1 MAKSTIKTTA
11 KIADT
16 VRPTIAGAKERPGWH
31 FLRTVAGRITTP
43 LLPDDYLK
51 LANPLWSAREL
62 RGRILEVRR
71 ETVDSATLVI
81 KPGWGFS
88 FDYQAGQYIGIG
100 LLVDGRWRWRSY
112 SLTSVPGKRTAPG
125 RGARTITITVKAMPE
140 GFLSTHLVGGV
151 EAGTIV
157 RLAAPQGNFGLPD
170 PAPAKVLF
178 LTAGSGITP
187 VMSMLRTL
195 VRRGQLGDVTHV
207 HSAPT
212 EDEVLFRA
220 ELAKLADQHEGY
232 RLLLRATRTEGRL
245 DLARLDEAAPDWR
258 ERQTWACG
266 PEAMLEAA
274 ERTWKAAGIPEQLHL
289 ERFAAVRTAVHG
301 SGGTV
306 EFARAG
312 KAVTVDAAT
321 SLMDAGE
328 AAGVQM
334 PFGCRMGICQSCVVG
349 LLDGHVRDL
358 RTGVEHEPGSPV
370 PHGPERGIDS
380 LLVAAARQ
388 VAHGAGQEGH
398 ALIVVS
404 SHRVAGLHPGQLH
417 ADGFRAA
424 LGFHTTLGKLEAGT
438 VIGHGHGARGHG
450 AVRHHHGECAVLGHR
465 CDTRA
470 GLVIAEHD
478 GGGRQHLH
486 HRLVAAR
493 HVIGKGRT
501 GKHEHSC
508 KGSKNHRLHEALHLV
523 WGKSSDPQ
531 AAGAGPPCRPA
542 S

>member
-1 MAKSTIKTTA
+1 MAKSTIKTA
-11 KIADT
+11 ARVADT
-16 VRPTIAGAKERPGWH
+16 VRPTVAGAKERPGWH
-31 FLRTVAGRITTP
+31 LLRTVAGRITTP

-62 RGRILEVRR
+62 RGRVLEVRR

-112 SLTSVPGKRTAPG
+112 SLTSVPVDRQSGS

-151 EAGTIV
+151 APGTIV
-157 RLAAPQGNFGLPD
+157 RLAAPQGNFVLPD
-170 PAPAKVLF
+170 PAPAKILF

-195 VRRGQLGDVTHV
+195 VRRDQLGDVTHV

-212 EDEVLFRA
+212 AADVLFAGELA
-220 ELAKLADQHEGY
+220 ELADAHEDY
-232 RLLLRATRTEGRL
+232 RLTVRATRTEGRV
-245 DLARLDEAAPDWR
+245 DLARLDEIVPDWR

-266 PEAMLEAA
+266 PEAMLEGAD
-274 ERTWKAAGIPEQLHL
+274 RTWKAAGIPERLHL
-289 ERFAAVRTAVHG
+289 ERFAAVRTSAHG

-312 KAVTVDAAT
+312 KTATVDGAT

-328 AAGVQM
+328 AAGIQM

-358 RTGVEHEPGSPV
+358 RTGVEHEPGSRV
-370 PHGPERGIDS
+370 QTCVS
-380 LLVAAARQ
+380 AAS
-388 VAHGAGQEGH
+388 G
-398 ALIVVS
+398 
-404 SHRVAGLHPGQLH
+404 
-417 ADGFRAA
+417 DC
-424 LGFHTTLGKLEAGT
+424 TLD
-438 VIGHGHGARGHG
+438 V
-450 AVRHHHGECAVLGHR
+450 
-465 CDTRA
+465 
-470 GLVIAEHD
+470 
-478 GGGRQHLH
+478 
-486 HRLVAAR
+486 
-493 HVIGKGRT
+493 
-501 GKHEHSC
+501 
-508 KGSKNHRLHEALHLV
+508 
-523 WGKSSDPQ
+523 
-531 AAGAGPPCRPA
+531 
-542 S
+542 